1 MSVIVARGSECQMN
15 YFRRKE
21 QRKKVNKEK
30 EKKKSM

>member
-1 MSVIVARGSECQMN
+1 MN

-30 EKKKSM
+30 EKKKIYGNMEI